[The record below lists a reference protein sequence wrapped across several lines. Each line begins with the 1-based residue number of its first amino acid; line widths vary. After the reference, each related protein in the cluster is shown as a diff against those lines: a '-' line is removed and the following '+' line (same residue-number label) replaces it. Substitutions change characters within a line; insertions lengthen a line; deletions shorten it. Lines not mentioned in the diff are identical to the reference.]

1 MAVDDSNLASSLDFE
16 LPGKDNKKSARRGSM
31 DNAAAKSAVAF
42 SQKTLEVAS
51 DLGSLNQLPP

>member
-1 MAVDDSNLASSLDFE
+1 MAADDSNLASSLDFE
-16 LPGKDNKKSARRGSM
+16 LPGTGNKKSARRGSM
-31 DNAAAKSAVAF
+31 DDAAKSAVAF